1 MFQKSLEMVLV
12 LILPSVMSPE
22 HLGSQKQK
30 HQVSRVERVVRHRS
44 RRIFKPLESISEISS
59 LLNMWQ
65 IH

>member
-1 MFQKSLEMVLV
+1 MVLV
-12 LILPSVMSPE
+12 LVLALVASPE

-30 HQVSRVERVVRHRS
+30 HQVSREERVVRHRS
-44 RRIFKPLESISEISS
+44 RRIFKTLKSISEISS